1 MSPGDGARMMEP
13 GDGAGARTSGPASA
27 QSPEGGSSGRPAE
40 RVFDRRIP
48 RCGTGSVKWEFEEGS
63 FGRASSLVPV
73 KDRGVIPMWVADMDF
88 PAPPCVTEAIRRRAD
103 HPIFGYTA
111 PTPGFADA
119 FCDWA
124 AVRHRYRPRPE
135 WVAATE
141 GIVPDLQTLV
151 RALLDEGEGV
161 IVHRPVYTPFFGAIR
176 NAGARIVPC
185 SLRVEPSPPGG
196 AGSEAGQRS
205 AVTSGTSGTP
215 GTSGPSGSGGGNR
228 YRLDLERFDELAAEP
243 ANRMTFLCH
252 PHNPVGRVWTGD
264 ELAEFA
270 EIAARRGLIVV
281 SDEIHADLVLDG
293 RRFSSFLSL
302 PGADASRTV
311 VCAAPSKTFNLAGLK
326 SSLLVVPDETLRG
339 KFRRERDR
347 TGAYGVNP
355 LSAAAAEAA
364 WRGGGEWLDSVL
376 AVLSENAAAVRRFF
390 AERPELGVRCVPVEG
405 TYLAWLDFR
414 GSGVPAADLD
424 SFLLA
429 KARLRLKDGQVFGP
443 EGLGFARMNFAC
455 PAALLEEA
463 LHRLAGALAAG

>member
-1 MSPGDGARMMEP
+1 MRP
-13 GDGAGARTSGPASA
+13 GDGAGVVTSGPRSA
-27 QSPEGGSSGRPAE
+27 QSPAEGPSGRPAE
-40 RVFDRRIP
+40 QVFDRRI
-48 RCGTGSVKWEFEEGS
+48 RRYGTGSVKWEFEEES
-63 FGRASSLVPV
+63 FGHASSLVPV

-88 PAPPCVTEAIRRRAD
+88 PAPHCVTEAIRRRAD

-111 PTPGFADA
+111 PAAGFADA
-119 FCDWA
+119 FCEWA
-124 AVRHRYRPRPE
+124 AVRHGYRPRPE
-135 WVAATE
+135 WVVATE

-185 SLRVEPSPPGG
+185 PLRVEPPPSGR
-196 AGSEAGQRS
+196 AGSEWAKRS
-205 AVTSGTSGTP
+205 AVTSGTSGT
-215 GTSGPSGSGGGNR
+215 SGSGGGNR

-270 EIAARRGLIVV
+270 AIAARRGLIVV
-281 SDEIHADLVLDG
+281 SDEIHADLMLDG
-293 RRFSSFLSL
+293 RRSSSFLSL
-302 PGADASRTV
+302 PGTDASRTV

-326 SSLLVVPDETLRG
+326 SSLLVVPDEALRG

-364 WRGGGEWLDSVL
+364 WRDGGEWLDSVL

-390 AERPELGVRCVPVEG
+390 AERPALGVACVPVEG

-414 GSGVPAADLD
+414 GSGVPAAELD
-424 SFLLA
+424 SFLLE